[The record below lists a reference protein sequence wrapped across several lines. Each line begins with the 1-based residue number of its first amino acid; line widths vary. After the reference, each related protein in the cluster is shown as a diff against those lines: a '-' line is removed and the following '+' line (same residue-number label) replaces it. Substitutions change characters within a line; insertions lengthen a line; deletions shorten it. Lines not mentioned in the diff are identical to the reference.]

1 MKLKRSLNPPKNLSL
16 PGIFK
21 VSPKREKAK
30 TVLRKMPTDLYMS
43 SKALDNDVELLR
55 DTLR

>member
-1 MKLKRSLNPPKNLSL
+1 MKLKRNPPKNWSL

-21 VSPKREKAK
+21 VGPKREKAK
-30 TVLRKMPTDLYMS
+30 TELRKMPTDLYMS